1 MNFSD
6 FLFTSHFFVLY
17 CKMRYHVKREAGA
30 CVKVRA
36 REGAI
41 PPSAGAAGNFAHKRA
56 EERKGSRMSNSRP
69 PYDGAGD
76 AGQNPQQPGF
86 SQGNYPPAQ
95 GYAPNGGYAPN
106 DAYGQGYAPQNGYGQ
121 QQYGQQGYADYQQQ
135 PYGQQG
141 YQQPYGQ
148 QEYQQ
153 PYGQQGYQQPYGQG
167 YEQQGYQQPYAQ
179 QPYQQQPYDQ
189 QGFVQPGGYQQPYEQ
204 QGYQQPNPAY
214 NQQGYSQQN
223 PQETD
228 LPPEQQYAQYTPD
241 GQRVYPT
248 SGRSG
253 FRVQP
258 AAHREI
264 PWDTIAKVL
273 MFGVLPILFIL
284 SMVFAWTA
292 VKWVVLVGAVASIAA
307 LWLRELV
314 TPNARLVLS
323 LLLASAAVVCLVS
336 ALATNAANNQN
347 PAQPNQSSQMQQGS
361 TSGNNLDVN
370 LTATDTPNPAPT
382 PTATPVDDSEECYA
396 QLHSFFTLWKN
407 NAISQMVNL
416 TAPSWRS
423 SIKGGTDAVTQKL
436 FGEVLTNRT
445 PVSWDFTAITGTSN
459 DIARMVTV
467 RAVINKNNTLGESIY
482 LWKVRMVKEDGVW
495 YVDPATLQSNEQES
509 TATPTNALATQPVLN
524 TSHPDLLIYY
534 NPEGGTYYHIDPNC
548 ESLNPKYRPLS
559 GVIKWSQIE
568 DDPYDKLEQCK
579 RCGAPL
585 REKKDNAN

>member
-36 REGAI
+36 REDAI
-41 PPSAGAAGNFAHKRA
+41 PPSVGAAGNFAHKRA

-121 QQYGQQGYADYQQQ
+121 QGYADYQQ

-148 QEYQQ
+148 QGYQQ

-204 QGYQQPNPAY
+204 QGYSQPNPAY

-258 AAHREI
+258 AARREI

-292 VKWVVLVGAVASIAA
+292 VKWIVLVGAVASIAA

-336 ALATNAANNQN
+336 ALATNAADNQN
-347 PAQPNQSSQMQQGS
+347 PAQPNQSGQMQQGS

-467 RAVINKNNTLGESIY
+467 RAVINKNNTLGESVY

>member
-1 MNFSD
+1 M
-6 FLFTSHFFVLY
+6 
-17 CKMRYHVKREAGA
+17 
-30 CVKVRA
+30 
-36 REGAI
+36 
-41 PPSAGAAGNFAHKRA
+41 PSAQGAAGNFAHKRA

-121 QQYGQQGYADYQQQ
+121 PQYGQQGYADYQQ

-148 QEYQQ
+148 QGYQQPYDQQGYQQ
-153 PYGQQGYQQPYGQG
+153 PYGQQGYQQPYGQQG
-167 YEQQGYQQPYAQ
+167 YQQPYDQQGYQQPYAQ

-258 AAHREI
+258 AARREI

-307 LWLRELV
+307 MWLRELV

-336 ALATNAANNQN
+336 ALATNASDDQN
-347 PAQPNQSSQMQQGS
+347 PAQPNQSGQMQQGS

-416 TAPSWRS
+416 TSPSWRS

-467 RAVINKNNTLGESIY
+467 RAVINKNNTLGESVY

-548 ESLNPKYRPLS
+548 ESLDPKYRPLS

-568 DDPYDKLEQCK
+568 DSPYDKLEQCK

>member
-1 MNFSD
+1 
-6 FLFTSHFFVLY
+6 
-17 CKMRYHVKREAGA
+17 
-30 CVKVRA
+30 
-36 REGAI
+36 
-41 PPSAGAAGNFAHKRA
+41 
-56 EERKGSRMSNSRP
+56 MSNSRP

-121 QQYGQQGYADYQQQ
+121 PQYGQQGYADYQQS
-135 PYGQQG
+135 YGQQG

-153 PYGQQGYQQPYGQG
+153 PYGQQGYQQPYGQQG
-167 YEQQGYQQPYAQ
+167 YDQQGYQQPYAQ

-336 ALATNAANNQN
+336 ALATNAAGNQN
-347 PAQPNQSSQMQQGS
+347 PAQPNQSGQMQQGS

-467 RAVINKNNTLGESIY
+467 RAVINKNNTLGESVY

-524 TSHPDLLIYY
+524 TSHPDLILYY
-534 NPEGGTYYHIDPNC
+534 NQNGGTYYHIDPNC
-548 ESLNPKYRPLS
+548 SSINQRYRPLTAS
-559 GVIKWSQIE
+559 FKWTQI
-568 DDPYDKLEQCK
+568 DDEPYKNLEQCK
-579 RCGAPL
+579 VCGAPL

>member
-1 MNFSD
+1 M
-6 FLFTSHFFVLY
+6 
-17 CKMRYHVKREAGA
+17 
-30 CVKVRA
+30 
-36 REGAI
+36 
-41 PPSAGAAGNFAHKRA
+41 PSAQGAAGNFAHNRA

-121 QQYGQQGYADYQQQ
+121 PQYSQQGYADYQQQ

-148 QEYQQ
+148 QGYQQPYEQQGYQQ
-153 PYGQQGYQQPYGQG
+153 PYGQQGYQQPYG
-167 YEQQGYQQPYAQ
+167 Q

-307 LWLRELV
+307 MWLRELV

-336 ALATNAANNQN
+336 ALATNAADNQN
-347 PAQPNQSSQMQQGS
+347 PAQPNQSGQMQQGS

-467 RAVINKNNTLGESIY
+467 RAVINKNNTLGESVY

>member
-1 MNFSD
+1 M
-6 FLFTSHFFVLY
+6 
-17 CKMRYHVKREAGA
+17 
-30 CVKVRA
+30 
-36 REGAI
+36 
-41 PPSAGAAGNFAHKRA
+41 PSAQGAAGNFAHKRA
-56 EERKGSRMSNSRP
+56 EERKESRMSNSRP

-95 GYAPNGGYAPN
+95 GYAPNGGYVPN

-121 QQYGQQGYADYQQQ
+121 QPYGQQGYADYQQ

-141 YQQPYGQ
+141 
-148 QEYQQ
+148 YQQ

-204 QGYQQPNPAY
+204 QGYQQPNTPY

-307 LWLRELV
+307 MWLRELV

-336 ALATNAANNQN
+336 ALATNAADNQN
-347 PAQPNQSSQMQQGS
+347 PAQPNQSGQMQQGS

-467 RAVINKNNTLGESIY
+467 RAVINKNNTLGESVY

>member
-1 MNFSD
+1 M
-6 FLFTSHFFVLY
+6 
-17 CKMRYHVKREAGA
+17 
-30 CVKVRA
+30 
-36 REGAI
+36 
-41 PPSAGAAGNFAHKRA
+41 PSAQGAAGNFAHNRA

-121 QQYGQQGYADYQQQ
+121 QGYADYQQ

-141 YQQPYGQ
+141 YQQPYGG
-148 QEYQQ
+148 YQQ
-153 PYGQQGYQQPYGQG
+153 PYGQQGYEQQGYQQPYGQG

-204 QGYQQPNPAY
+204 QGY
-214 NQQGYSQQN
+214 QQGYSQQN

-307 LWLRELV
+307 MWLRELV

-336 ALATNAANNQN
+336 ALATNAADNQN
-347 PAQPNQSSQMQQGS
+347 PAQPNQSGQMQQGS

-467 RAVINKNNTLGESIY
+467 RAVINKNNTLGESVY

>member
-1 MNFSD
+1 
-6 FLFTSHFFVLY
+6 
-17 CKMRYHVKREAGA
+17 
-30 CVKVRA
+30 
-36 REGAI
+36 
-41 PPSAGAAGNFAHKRA
+41 
-56 EERKGSRMSNSRP
+56 MSNSRP

-121 QQYGQQGYADYQQQ
+121 QQYGQQGYADYQQ

-148 QEYQQ
+148 QGYQQ

-204 QGYQQPNPAY
+204 QGYQQ
-214 NQQGYSQQN
+214 GYSQQN

-258 AAHREI
+258 AARREI

-336 ALATNAANNQN
+336 ALATNAADNQN
-347 PAQPNQSSQMQQGS
+347 PAQPNQSGQMQQGS

-467 RAVINKNNTLGESIY
+467 RAVINKNNTLGESVY

-585 REKKDNAN
+585 REKKGQRQLSQHRNLHIFRRITRWTPMPSCIKT

>member
-1 MNFSD
+1 M
-6 FLFTSHFFVLY
+6 
-17 CKMRYHVKREAGA
+17 
-30 CVKVRA
+30 
-36 REGAI
+36 
-41 PPSAGAAGNFAHKRA
+41 PSAQGAAGNFAHNRA

-121 QQYGQQGYADYQQQ
+121 PQYSQQGYADYQQQ

-148 QEYQQ
+148 QGYQQ
-153 PYGQQGYQQPYGQG
+153 PYGQQGYQQPYG
-167 YEQQGYQQPYAQ
+167 QQGYQQPYAQ

-204 QGYQQPNPAY
+204 QGY
-214 NQQGYSQQN
+214 QQGYSQQN

-258 AAHREI
+258 AARREI

-292 VKWVVLVGAVASIAA
+292 VKWIVLVGAVASIAA
-307 LWLRELV
+307 MWLRELV

-336 ALATNAANNQN
+336 ALATNAADNQN
-347 PAQPNQSSQMQQGS
+347 PAQPNQPGQMQQGS

-467 RAVINKNNTLGESIY
+467 RAVINKNNTLGESVY

>member
-1 MNFSD
+1 M
-6 FLFTSHFFVLY
+6 
-17 CKMRYHVKREAGA
+17 
-30 CVKVRA
+30 
-36 REGAI
+36 
-41 PPSAGAAGNFAHKRA
+41 PSAQGAAGNFAHKRA

-121 QQYGQQGYADYQQQ
+121 PQYSQQGYADYQQ

-141 YQQPYGQ
+141 YQQPYGG
-148 QEYQQ
+148 YQQ
-153 PYGQQGYQQPYGQG
+153 PYGQQGYEQQGYQQPYGQG

-204 QGYQQPNPAY
+204 QGY
-214 NQQGYSQQN
+214 QQGYSQQN

-292 VKWVVLVGAVASIAA
+292 VKWIVLVGAVASIAA

-336 ALATNAANNQN
+336 ALATNAADNQN
-347 PAQPNQSSQMQQGS
+347 PAQPNQPGQMQQGS

-370 LTATDTPNPAPT
+370 LTATDTPNPSPT

-467 RAVINKNNTLGESIY
+467 RAVINKNNTLGESVY

>member
-1 MNFSD
+1 M
-6 FLFTSHFFVLY
+6 
-17 CKMRYHVKREAGA
+17 
-30 CVKVRA
+30 
-36 REGAI
+36 
-41 PPSAGAAGNFAHKRA
+41 PSAQGAAGNFAHKRA

-121 QQYGQQGYADYQQQ
+121 PQYSQQGYADYQQ

-148 QEYQQ
+148 QGYQQ

-189 QGFVQPGGYQQPYEQ
+189 QGFVQPGGYQQ

-336 ALATNAANNQN
+336 ALATNAADNQN
-347 PAQPNQSSQMQQGS
+347 PAQPNQSGQMQQGS

-467 RAVINKNNTLGESIY
+467 RAVINKNNTLGESVY

>member
-1 MNFSD
+1 
-6 FLFTSHFFVLY
+6 
-17 CKMRYHVKREAGA
+17 
-30 CVKVRA
+30 
-36 REGAI
+36 
-41 PPSAGAAGNFAHKRA
+41 
-56 EERKGSRMSNSRP
+56 MSNSRP

-106 DAYGQGYAPQNGYGQ
+106 DAYGQGYAPQQNGYGQ
-121 QQYGQQGYADYQQQ
+121 PQYGQQGYAGYQQ

-148 QEYQQ
+148 QGYQQPYDQQGYQQ
-153 PYGQQGYQQPYGQG
+153 PYGQQGYQQPYG
-167 YEQQGYQQPYAQ
+167 Q

-214 NQQGYSQQN
+214 NQQGYGQQN

-258 AAHREI
+258 AARREI

-307 LWLRELV
+307 MWLRELV

-323 LLLASAAVVCLVS
+323 LVRRFDKGKAAADDLFQAGMIGLIKSVDNFDLSVGVKFSTYAVPMIIGEIKRFLRDGNSLRISRSIRDTAYLALKTREELEKKDEEVSLEKIADEMHVALSEVAYCL
-336 ALATNAANNQN
+336 
-347 PAQPNQSSQMQQGS
+347 
-361 TSGNNLDVN
+361 D
-370 LTATDTPNPAPT
+370 
-382 PTATPVDDSEECYA
+382 
-396 QLHSFFTLWKN
+396 
-407 NAISQMVNL
+407 AISDTVSLYDPVYSKNGDELLLVDQLGDEKN
-416 TAPSWRS
+416 TDESW
-423 SIKGGTDAVTQKL
+423 T
-436 FGEVLTNRT
+436 E
-445 PVSWDFTAITGTSN
+445 
-459 DIARMVTV
+459 
-467 RAVINKNNTLGESIY
+467 
-482 LWKVRMVKEDGVW
+482 KVALD
-495 YVDPATLQSNEQES
+495 
-509 TATPTNALATQPVLN
+509 NALSRLK
-524 TSHPDLLIYY
+524 
-534 NPEGGTYYHIDPNC
+534 G
-548 ESLNPKYRPLS
+548 
-559 GVIKWSQIE
+559 
-568 DDPYDKLEQCK
+568 
-579 RCGAPL
+579 
-585 REKKDNAN
+585 REKKIIYLRYYEGKTQTEISSEVGLSQAQVSRLEKNALSLIKERLKA

>member
-1 MNFSD
+1 M
-6 FLFTSHFFVLY
+6 
-17 CKMRYHVKREAGA
+17 
-30 CVKVRA
+30 
-36 REGAI
+36 
-41 PPSAGAAGNFAHKRA
+41 PSAQGAAGNFAHKRA

-121 QQYGQQGYADYQQQ
+121 PQYSQQGYADYQQ

-148 QEYQQ
+148 QGYQQ

-189 QGFVQPGGYQQPYEQ
+189 QGFVQPGGYQQ

-307 LWLRELV
+307 MWLRELV

-336 ALATNAANNQN
+336 ALATNAADNQN
-347 PAQPNQSSQMQQGS
+347 PAQPNQSGQMQQGS

-445 PVSWDFTAITGTSN
+445 PVGWDFTAITGTSN

-467 RAVINKNNTLGESIY
+467 RAVINKNNTLGESVY

>member
-1 MNFSD
+1 M
-6 FLFTSHFFVLY
+6 
-17 CKMRYHVKREAGA
+17 
-30 CVKVRA
+30 
-36 REGAI
+36 
-41 PPSAGAAGNFAHKRA
+41 PSAQGAAGNFAHKRA

-121 QQYGQQGYADYQQQ
+121 PQYGQQGYADYQQQPYGQQGYQQ

-153 PYGQQGYQQPYGQG
+153 PYGQQGYQQPYGQS

-204 QGYQQPNPAY
+204 QGYL
-214 NQQGYSQQN
+214 QGYSQQN

-307 LWLRELV
+307 MWLRELV

-336 ALATNAANNQN
+336 ALATNAADNQN
-347 PAQPNQSSQMQQGS
+347 PAQPNQSGQMQQGS

-467 RAVINKNNTLGESIY
+467 RAVINKNNTLGESVY

>member
-1 MNFSD
+1 M
-6 FLFTSHFFVLY
+6 
-17 CKMRYHVKREAGA
+17 
-30 CVKVRA
+30 
-36 REGAI
+36 
-41 PPSAGAAGNFAHKRA
+41 PSAQGAAGNFAHNRA

-121 QQYGQQGYADYQQQ
+121 PQYGQQGYAGYQQ

-148 QEYQQ
+148 QGYQQ
-153 PYGQQGYQQPYGQG
+153 PYDQQGYQQPYG
-167 YEQQGYQQPYAQ
+167 QQGYQQPYAQ

-204 QGYQQPNPAY
+204 QGYSQPNPAY

-323 LLLASAAVVCLVS
+323 LLLASASVVCLVS
-336 ALATNAANNQN
+336 ALATNASDNQN
-347 PAQPNQSSQMQQGS
+347 PAQPNQSGQMQQGS
-361 TSGNNLDVN
+361 TSGSSLDVN

-416 TAPSWRS
+416 TSPSWRS

-467 RAVINKNNTLGESIY
+467 RAVINKNNTLGESVY

-548 ESLNPKYRPLS
+548 ESLDPKYRPLS

>member
-1 MNFSD
+1 M
-6 FLFTSHFFVLY
+6 
-17 CKMRYHVKREAGA
+17 
-30 CVKVRA
+30 
-36 REGAI
+36 
-41 PPSAGAAGNFAHKRA
+41 PSAQGAAGNFAHKRA

-121 QQYGQQGYADYQQQ
+121 PQYGQQGYADYQQ

-148 QEYQQ
+148 QGYQQ
-153 PYGQQGYQQPYGQG
+153 PYGQQGYEQQGYQQPYG
-167 YEQQGYQQPYAQ
+167 QQGYQQPYAQ

-189 QGFVQPGGYQQPYEQ
+189 QGFVQPG
-204 QGYQQPNPAY
+204 GYQQPNPAY

-292 VKWVVLVGAVASIAA
+292 VKWIVLVGAVASIAA
-307 LWLRELV
+307 MWLRELV

-323 LLLASAAVVCLVS
+323 LLLAAAAVVCLVS
-336 ALATNAANNQN
+336 ALATNASDNQN
-347 PAQPNQSSQMQQGS
+347 PAQPNQSGQMQQGG

-467 RAVINKNNTLGESIY
+467 RAVINKNNTLGESVY

>member
-1 MNFSD
+1 M
-6 FLFTSHFFVLY
+6 
-17 CKMRYHVKREAGA
+17 
-30 CVKVRA
+30 
-36 REGAI
+36 
-41 PPSAGAAGNFAHKRA
+41 PSAQGAAGNFAHKRA

-121 QQYGQQGYADYQQQ
+121 PQYGQQGYADYQQ

-148 QEYQQ
+148 Q
-153 PYGQQGYQQPYGQG
+153 GYQQPYGQS

-264 PWDTIAKVL
+264 PRDTIAKVL

-307 LWLRELV
+307 MWLRELV

-336 ALATNAANNQN
+336 ALATNAADNQN
-347 PAQPNQSSQMQQGS
+347 PAQPNQSGQMQQGS

-467 RAVINKNNTLGESIY
+467 RAVINKNNTLGESVY

>member
-36 REGAI
+36 REDAI
-41 PPSAGAAGNFAHKRA
+41 PPSAGAAGNFAHNRA

-121 QQYGQQGYADYQQQ
+121 PQYGQQGYADYQQ

-148 QEYQQ
+148 QGYQQ
-153 PYGQQGYQQPYGQG
+153 PYGQQGYQQPYGQQG
-167 YEQQGYQQPYAQ
+167 YDQQGYQQPYAQ

-204 QGYQQPNPAY
+204 QGY
-214 NQQGYSQQN
+214 QQGYSQQN

-292 VKWVVLVGAVASIAA
+292 VKWIVLVGAVASIAA

-336 ALATNAANNQN
+336 ALATNAADNQN
-347 PAQPNQSSQMQQGS
+347 PAQPNQPGQMQQGS

-467 RAVINKNNTLGESIY
+467 RAVINKNNTLGESVY

>member
-1 MNFSD
+1 M
-6 FLFTSHFFVLY
+6 
-17 CKMRYHVKREAGA
+17 
-30 CVKVRA
+30 
-36 REGAI
+36 
-41 PPSAGAAGNFAHKRA
+41 PSAQGAAGNFAHNRA

-121 QQYGQQGYADYQQQ
+121 PQYGQQGYADYQQ

-148 QEYQQ
+148 QGYQQ
-153 PYGQQGYQQPYGQG
+153 PYEQQGYQQPYG
-167 YEQQGYQQPYAQ
+167 QQGYQQPYAQ

-258 AAHREI
+258 AARREI

-292 VKWVVLVGAVASIAA
+292 VKWIVLVGAVASIAA

-336 ALATNAANNQN
+336 ALATNAADNQN
-347 PAQPNQSSQMQQGS
+347 PAQPNQSGQMQQGS

-467 RAVINKNNTLGESIY
+467 RAVINKNNTLGESVY

>member
-1 MNFSD
+1 M
-6 FLFTSHFFVLY
+6 
-17 CKMRYHVKREAGA
+17 
-30 CVKVRA
+30 
-36 REGAI
+36 
-41 PPSAGAAGNFAHKRA
+41 PSAQGAAGNFAHNRA

-121 QQYGQQGYADYQQQ
+121 PQYGQQGYADYQQPYGQQGYQQ

-153 PYGQQGYQQPYGQG
+153 PYG
-167 YEQQGYQQPYAQ
+167 QQGYQQPYAQ

-204 QGYQQPNPAY
+204 QGY
-214 NQQGYSQQN
+214 QQGYSQQN

-258 AAHREI
+258 AARREI

-307 LWLRELV
+307 MWLRELV

-336 ALATNAANNQN
+336 ALATNAADNQN
-347 PAQPNQSSQMQQGS
+347 PAQPNQSGQMQQGS

-370 LTATDTPNPAPT
+370 LTATDTPNPSPT

-467 RAVINKNNTLGESIY
+467 RAVINKNNTLGESVY

>member
-1 MNFSD
+1 M
-6 FLFTSHFFVLY
+6 
-17 CKMRYHVKREAGA
+17 
-30 CVKVRA
+30 
-36 REGAI
+36 
-41 PPSAGAAGNFAHKRA
+41 PSAQGAAGNFAHNRA

-121 QQYGQQGYADYQQQ
+121 PQYGQQGYADYQQ

-141 YQQPYGQ
+141 YEQQG
-148 QEYQQ
+148 YQQ

-204 QGYQQPNPAY
+204 QGY
-214 NQQGYSQQN
+214 QQGYSQQN

-292 VKWVVLVGAVASIAA
+292 VKWIVLVGALASIAA
-307 LWLRELV
+307 MWLRELV

-347 PAQPNQSSQMQQGS
+347 PAQPNQSGQMQQGS
-361 TSGNNLDVN
+361 TSGNSLDVN
-370 LTATDTPNPAPT
+370 LTATDTPNPSPT

-467 RAVINKNNTLGESIY
+467 RAVINKNNTLGESVY

>member
-1 MNFSD
+1 M
-6 FLFTSHFFVLY
+6 
-17 CKMRYHVKREAGA
+17 
-30 CVKVRA
+30 
-36 REGAI
+36 
-41 PPSAGAAGNFAHKRA
+41 PSAQGAAGNFAHKRA

-121 QQYGQQGYADYQQQ
+121 PQYGQQGYAGYQQ

-148 QEYQQ
+148 QGYQQPYDQQGYQQ
-153 PYGQQGYQQPYGQG
+153 PYGQQGYQQPYG
-167 YEQQGYQQPYAQ
+167 Q

-189 QGFVQPGGYQQPYEQ
+189 QGFVQPGGYQQGYEQ
-204 QGYQQPNPAY
+204 QGYSQPNPAY

-248 SGRSG
+248 SGHSG

-336 ALATNAANNQN
+336 ALATNAADNQN
-347 PAQPNQSSQMQQGS
+347 PAQPNQPGQMQQGS

-467 RAVINKNNTLGESIY
+467 RAVINKNNTLGESVY

>member
-1 MNFSD
+1 M
-6 FLFTSHFFVLY
+6 
-17 CKMRYHVKREAGA
+17 
-30 CVKVRA
+30 
-36 REGAI
+36 
-41 PPSAGAAGNFAHKRA
+41 PSAQGAAGNFAHNRA

-121 QQYGQQGYADYQQQ
+121 PQYGQQGYADYQQ

-148 QEYQQ
+148 QGYQQ
-153 PYGQQGYQQPYGQG
+153 PYGQQGYQQPYG
-167 YEQQGYQQPYAQ
+167 QQGYQQPYAQ

-204 QGYQQPNPAY
+204 QGY
-214 NQQGYSQQN
+214 QQGYSQQN

-258 AAHREI
+258 AARREI

-307 LWLRELV
+307 MWLRELV

-336 ALATNAANNQN
+336 ALATNAADNQN
-347 PAQPNQSSQMQQGS
+347 PAQPNQSGQMQQGS

-467 RAVINKNNTLGESIY
+467 RAVINKNNTLGESVY

>member
-1 MNFSD
+1 
-6 FLFTSHFFVLY
+6 
-17 CKMRYHVKREAGA
+17 MRYHVKREAGA

-36 REGAI
+36 REEAI

-121 QQYGQQGYADYQQQ
+121 PQYGQQGYADYQQ

-148 QEYQQ
+148 QGYEQQGYQQ
-153 PYGQQGYQQPYGQG
+153 PYGQQGYQQPYGQQG
-167 YEQQGYQQPYAQ
+167 YDQQGYQQPYAQ

-336 ALATNAANNQN
+336 ALATNAADNQN
-347 PAQPNQSSQMQQGS
+347 PAQPNQPGQMQQGS

-467 RAVINKNNTLGESIY
+467 RAVINKNNTLGESVY

>member
-1 MNFSD
+1 M
-6 FLFTSHFFVLY
+6 
-17 CKMRYHVKREAGA
+17 MRYHVKRDSGA

-36 REGAI
+36 REGQNALRTK
-41 PPSAGAAGNFAHKRA
+41 GAAGNFAHKRA

-121 QQYGQQGYADYQQQ
+121 PQYGQQGYADYQQ

-141 YQQPYGQ
+141 YQQPCGQ
-148 QEYQQ
+148 QGYQQ

-189 QGFVQPGGYQQPYEQ
+189 QGFVQSGGYQQPYEQ
-204 QGYQQPNPAY
+204 QGY
-214 NQQGYSQQN
+214 QQGYSQQN

-292 VKWVVLVGAVASIAA
+292 VKWIVLVGAVASIAA
-307 LWLRELV
+307 MWLRELV

-336 ALATNAANNQN
+336 ALATNASDNQN
-347 PAQPNQSSQMQQGS
+347 PAQPNQSGQMQQGG

-467 RAVINKNNTLGESIY
+467 RAVINKNNTLGESVY

-585 REKKDNAN
+585 REKKENAN

>member
-1 MNFSD
+1 M
-6 FLFTSHFFVLY
+6 
-17 CKMRYHVKREAGA
+17 
-30 CVKVRA
+30 
-36 REGAI
+36 
-41 PPSAGAAGNFAHKRA
+41 PSAQGAAGNFAHNRA

-121 QQYGQQGYADYQQQ
+121 PQYGQQGYAGYQQ

-148 QEYQQ
+148 QGYE
-153 PYGQQGYQQPYGQG
+153 QQGYQQPYGQG

-307 LWLRELV
+307 MWLRELV

-336 ALATNAANNQN
+336 ALATNAADNQN
-347 PAQPNQSSQMQQGS
+347 PAQPNQPGQMQQGS
-361 TSGNNLDVN
+361 TSGSSLDVN
-370 LTATDTPNPAPT
+370 LTATDTPNPSPT

-467 RAVINKNNTLGESIY
+467 RAVINKNNTLGESVY

>member
-17 CKMRYHVKREAGA
+17 CKMRYHVKRDSGA

-36 REGAI
+36 REGEI

-121 QQYGQQGYADYQQQ
+121 PQYGQQGYADYQQ

-148 QEYQQ
+148 QGYQQ

-189 QGFVQPGGYQQPYEQ
+189 QGFVQPCGYQQPYEQ

-292 VKWVVLVGAVASIAA
+292 VKWIVLVGAVASIAA
-307 LWLRELV
+307 MWLRELV

-336 ALATNAANNQN
+336 ALATNAADNQN
-347 PAQPNQSSQMQQGS
+347 PAQPNQSGQMQQGS

-467 RAVINKNNTLGESIY
+467 RAVINKNNTLGESVY

>member
-1 MNFSD
+1 M
-6 FLFTSHFFVLY
+6 
-17 CKMRYHVKREAGA
+17 
-30 CVKVRA
+30 
-36 REGAI
+36 
-41 PPSAGAAGNFAHKRA
+41 PSAQGAAGNFAHKRA

-121 QQYGQQGYADYQQQ
+121 PQYSQQGYADYQQ

-148 QEYQQ
+148 QGYQQ
-153 PYGQQGYQQPYGQG
+153 PYGQQGYQQPYGQQG
-167 YEQQGYQQPYAQ
+167 YDQQGYQQPYAQ

-204 QGYQQPNPAY
+204 QGY
-214 NQQGYSQQN
+214 QQGYSQQN

-307 LWLRELV
+307 MWLRELV

-336 ALATNAANNQN
+336 ALATNAADNQN
-347 PAQPNQSSQMQQGS
+347 PAQPNQSGQMQQGS

-467 RAVINKNNTLGESIY
+467 RAVINKNNTLGESVY

>member
-1 MNFSD
+1 MPF
-6 FLFTSHFFVLY
+6 
-17 CKMRYHVKREAGA
+17 AQ
-30 CVKVRA
+30 
-36 REGAI
+36 
-41 PPSAGAAGNFAHKRA
+41 GAAGNFAHNRA

-121 QQYGQQGYADYQQQ
+121 PQYGQQGYAD
-135 PYGQQG
+135 
-141 YQQPYGQ
+141 
-148 QEYQQ
+148 YQQ
-153 PYGQQGYQQPYGQG
+153 PYGQQGYQQPYGGYQQPYGQQG
-167 YEQQGYQQPYAQ
+167 YEQQGYQQPYGQQGYQQPYAQ

-189 QGFVQPGGYQQPYEQ
+189 QGFVQPGGYQQ
-204 QGYQQPNPAY
+204 QGYQQLNPAY

-258 AAHREI
+258 AARREI

-292 VKWVVLVGAVASIAA
+292 VKWIVLVGAVASIAA
-307 LWLRELV
+307 MWLRELV

-336 ALATNAANNQN
+336 ALATNAADNQN
-347 PAQPNQSSQMQQGS
+347 PAQPNQSGQMQQGS
-361 TSGNNLDVN
+361 TSGSSLDVN

-416 TAPSWRS
+416 TSPSWRS

-467 RAVINKNNTLGESIY
+467 RAVINKNNTLGESVY

-548 ESLNPKYRPLS
+548 ESVNPKYRPLS

>member
-1 MNFSD
+1 M
-6 FLFTSHFFVLY
+6 
-17 CKMRYHVKREAGA
+17 
-30 CVKVRA
+30 
-36 REGAI
+36 
-41 PPSAGAAGNFAHKRA
+41 PSAQGAAGNFAHNRA

-121 QQYGQQGYADYQQQ
+121 PQYGQQGYADYQQ

-141 YQQPYGQ
+141 YEQQG
-148 QEYQQ
+148 YQQ

-167 YEQQGYQQPYAQ
+167 YEQPYAQ

-189 QGFVQPGGYQQPYEQ
+189 QGFVQPGGYQQGYEQ
-204 QGYQQPNPAY
+204 QGYSQPNPAY

-258 AAHREI
+258 AARREI

-292 VKWVVLVGAVASIAA
+292 VKWIVLVGAVASIAA

-336 ALATNAANNQN
+336 ALATNAADNQN
-347 PAQPNQSSQMQQGS
+347 PAQPNQSGQMQQGS

-467 RAVINKNNTLGESIY
+467 RAVINKNNTLGESVY

>member
-1 MNFSD
+1 
-6 FLFTSHFFVLY
+6 
-17 CKMRYHVKREAGA
+17 
-30 CVKVRA
+30 
-36 REGAI
+36 
-41 PPSAGAAGNFAHKRA
+41 
-56 EERKGSRMSNSRP
+56 MSNSRP

-121 QQYGQQGYADYQQQ
+121 QGYD
-135 PYGQQG
+135 
-141 YQQPYGQ
+141 
-148 QEYQQ
+148 
-153 PYGQQGYQQPYGQG
+153 
-167 YEQQGYQQPYAQ
+167 QQGYQQPYAQ

-204 QGYQQPNPAY
+204 QGY
-214 NQQGYSQQN
+214 QQGYSQQN

-307 LWLRELV
+307 MWLRELV

-336 ALATNAANNQN
+336 ALATNAADNQN
-347 PAQPNQSSQMQQGS
+347 PAQPNQPGQMQQGS

-370 LTATDTPNPAPT
+370 LTATDTPNPSPT

-467 RAVINKNNTLGESIY
+467 RAVINKNNTLGESVY

>member
-1 MNFSD
+1 
-6 FLFTSHFFVLY
+6 
-17 CKMRYHVKREAGA
+17 
-30 CVKVRA
+30 
-36 REGAI
+36 
-41 PPSAGAAGNFAHKRA
+41 
-56 EERKGSRMSNSRP
+56 MSNSRP

-121 QQYGQQGYADYQQQ
+121 PQYGQQGYAGYQQ

-148 QEYQQ
+148 QPYGQQPYGQQGYEQQGYQQ
-153 PYGQQGYQQPYGQG
+153 PYGQQGYQQPYG
-167 YEQQGYQQPYAQ
+167 Q

-214 NQQGYSQQN
+214 NQQGYGQQN

-258 AAHREI
+258 AARREI

-307 LWLRELV
+307 MWLRELV

-336 ALATNAANNQN
+336 ALATNAADNQN
-347 PAQPNQSSQMQQGS
+347 PAQPNQSGQMQQGS

-467 RAVINKNNTLGESIY
+467 RAVINKNNTLGESVY

-548 ESLNPKYRPLS
+548 ESLDPKYRPLS

-568 DDPYDKLEQCK
+568 DSPYDKLEQCK

>member
-1 MNFSD
+1 M
-6 FLFTSHFFVLY
+6 
-17 CKMRYHVKREAGA
+17 
-30 CVKVRA
+30 
-36 REGAI
+36 
-41 PPSAGAAGNFAHKRA
+41 PSAQGAAGNFAHKRA

-121 QQYGQQGYADYQQQ
+121 PQYGQQGYADYQQ

-148 QEYQQ
+148 QGYQQ
-153 PYGQQGYQQPYGQG
+153 PYGQQGYQQPYGQQG
-167 YEQQGYQQPYAQ
+167 YDQQGYQQPYAQ

-204 QGYQQPNPAY
+204 QGY
-214 NQQGYSQQN
+214 QQGYSQQN

-292 VKWVVLVGAVASIAA
+292 VKWIVLVGAVASIAA
-307 LWLRELV
+307 MWLRELV

-336 ALATNAANNQN
+336 ALATNAADNQN
-347 PAQPNQSSQMQQGS
+347 PAQPNQSGQMQQGS

-467 RAVINKNNTLGESIY
+467 RAVINKNNTLGESVY

>member
-1 MNFSD
+1 M
-6 FLFTSHFFVLY
+6 
-17 CKMRYHVKREAGA
+17 
-30 CVKVRA
+30 
-36 REGAI
+36 
-41 PPSAGAAGNFAHKRA
+41 PSAQGAAGNFAHNRA

-121 QQYGQQGYADYQQQ
+121 PQYGQQGYADYQQ

-148 QEYQQ
+148 QGYQQ

-204 QGYQQPNPAY
+204 QGY
-214 NQQGYSQQN
+214 QQGYSQQN

-292 VKWVVLVGAVASIAA
+292 VKWIVLVGAVASIAA
-307 LWLRELV
+307 MWLRELV

-336 ALATNAANNQN
+336 ALATNAADNQN
-347 PAQPNQSSQMQQGS
+347 PAQPNQSGQMQQGS

-467 RAVINKNNTLGESIY
+467 RAVINKNNTLGESVY

>member
-1 MNFSD
+1 
-6 FLFTSHFFVLY
+6 
-17 CKMRYHVKREAGA
+17 MRYHVKRDSGA

-56 EERKGSRMSNSRP
+56 EERNGSRMSNSRP

-121 QQYGQQGYADYQQQ
+121 PQYGQQGYAGYQQ

-148 QEYQQ
+148 QGYQQ
-153 PYGQQGYQQPYGQG
+153 PYDQQGYQQPYDQQGYQQPYGQQG
-167 YEQQGYQQPYAQ
+167 YEQQGYQQPYGQ

-204 QGYQQPNPAY
+204 QGYSQPNPAY

-258 AAHREI
+258 AARREI

-307 LWLRELV
+307 MWLRELV

-336 ALATNAANNQN
+336 ALATNAADNQN
-347 PAQPNQSSQMQQGS
+347 PAQPNQPGQMQQGS
-361 TSGNNLDVN
+361 TSGSSLDVN

-445 PVSWDFTAITGTSN
+445 PVSWDFTGITGTSN

-467 RAVINKNNTLGESIY
+467 RAVINKNNTLGESVY
-482 LWKVRMVKEDGVW
+482 LWKVRMVKEEGVW

-548 ESLNPKYRPLS
+548 ESLDPKYRPLS

>member
-1 MNFSD
+1 M
-6 FLFTSHFFVLY
+6 
-17 CKMRYHVKREAGA
+17 
-30 CVKVRA
+30 
-36 REGAI
+36 
-41 PPSAGAAGNFAHKRA
+41 PSAQGAAGNFAHNRA

-121 QQYGQQGYADYQQQ
+121 QPYGQQGYQQ

-148 QEYQQ
+148 QGYQQ
-153 PYGQQGYQQPYGQG
+153 PYGQQGYQQPYGQQG
-167 YEQQGYQQPYAQ
+167 YDQQGYQQPYAQ

-204 QGYQQPNPAY
+204 QGY
-214 NQQGYSQQN
+214 QQGYSQQN

-292 VKWVVLVGAVASIAA
+292 VKWIVLVGAVASIAA
-307 LWLRELV
+307 MWLRELV

-336 ALATNAANNQN
+336 ALATNASDNQN
-347 PAQPNQSSQMQQGS
+347 PAQPNQPGQMQQGS

-445 PVSWDFTAITGTSN
+445 PVSWDFTGITGTSN

-467 RAVINKNNTLGESIY
+467 RAVINKNNTLGESVY

>member
-1 MNFSD
+1 
-6 FLFTSHFFVLY
+6 
-17 CKMRYHVKREAGA
+17 
-30 CVKVRA
+30 
-36 REGAI
+36 
-41 PPSAGAAGNFAHKRA
+41 
-56 EERKGSRMSNSRP
+56 MSNSRP

-121 QQYGQQGYADYQQQ
+121 PQYGQQGYADYQQ

-148 QEYQQ
+148 QGYQQ
-153 PYGQQGYQQPYGQG
+153 PYDQQGYQQPYDQQGYQQPYGQQG
-167 YEQQGYQQPYAQ
+167 YEQQGYQQPYGQ

-258 AAHREI
+258 AARREI

-307 LWLRELV
+307 MWLRELV

-336 ALATNAANNQN
+336 ALATNASDNQN
-347 PAQPNQSSQMQQGS
+347 PAQPNQPNQMQQGS
-361 TSGNNLDVN
+361 TSGSSLDVN

-416 TAPSWRS
+416 TSPSWRS

-467 RAVINKNNTLGESIY
+467 RAVINKNNTLGESVY

-548 ESLNPKYRPLS
+548 ESVNPKYRPLS

-568 DDPYDKLEQCK
+568 NSPYDKLEQCK

>member
-1 MNFSD
+1 
-6 FLFTSHFFVLY
+6 
-17 CKMRYHVKREAGA
+17 
-30 CVKVRA
+30 
-36 REGAI
+36 
-41 PPSAGAAGNFAHKRA
+41 
-56 EERKGSRMSNSRP
+56 MSNSRP

-121 QQYGQQGYADYQQQ
+121 QGYADYQQPYGQQGYQQ

-153 PYGQQGYQQPYGQG
+153 PYGQQGYQQPYGQQGYQQPYGQG
-167 YEQQGYQQPYAQ
+167 YEQQGYQQPYGQ

-248 SGRSG
+248 SGSSG
-253 FRVQP
+253 FRVKP
-258 AAHREI
+258 AARREI

-292 VKWVVLVGAVASIAA
+292 VKWIVLVGAVASIAA
-307 LWLRELV
+307 MWLRELV

-336 ALATNAANNQN
+336 ALATNAADNQN
-347 PAQPNQSSQMQQGS
+347 PAQPNQSGQMQQGS

-445 PVSWDFTAITGTSN
+445 PVSWDFTGITGTSN

-467 RAVINKNNTLGESIY
+467 RAVINKNNTLGESVY

-495 YVDPATLQSNEQES
+495 YVAPATLQSNEQES

-524 TSHPDLLIYY
+524 TSHPDLILYY
-534 NPEGGTYYHIDPNC
+534 NQNGGTYYHIDPNC
-548 ESLNPKYRPLS
+548 ASINQRYRPLTAS
-559 GVIKWSQIE
+559 FKWTQI
-568 DDPYDKLEQCK
+568 DDEPYKNLEQCK
-579 RCGAPL
+579 VCGAPL
-585 REKKDNAN
+585 REDKSN

>member
-1 MNFSD
+1 M
-6 FLFTSHFFVLY
+6 
-17 CKMRYHVKREAGA
+17 
-30 CVKVRA
+30 
-36 REGAI
+36 
-41 PPSAGAAGNFAHKRA
+41 PSAQGAAGNFAHKRA

-121 QQYGQQGYADYQQQ
+121 PQYGQQGYAGYQQ

-148 QEYQQ
+148 QGYQQPYDQQGYQQ
-153 PYGQQGYQQPYGQG
+153 PYGQQGYQQPYG
-167 YEQQGYQQPYAQ
+167 Q

-204 QGYQQPNPAY
+204 QGYSQPNPAY

-258 AAHREI
+258 AARREI

-307 LWLRELV
+307 MWLRELV

-336 ALATNAANNQN
+336 ALATNASDNQN
-347 PAQPNQSSQMQQGS
+347 PAQPNQSGQMQQGS
-361 TSGNNLDVN
+361 TSGSSLDVN

-416 TAPSWRS
+416 TSPSWRS

-467 RAVINKNNTLGESIY
+467 RAVINKNNTLGESVY

-534 NPEGGTYYHIDPNC
+534 NPAGGTYYHIDPNC
-548 ESLNPKYRPLS
+548 ESVNPKYRPLS

-568 DDPYDKLEQCK
+568 DSPYDKLEQCK

>member
-1 MNFSD
+1 
-6 FLFTSHFFVLY
+6 
-17 CKMRYHVKREAGA
+17 
-30 CVKVRA
+30 
-36 REGAI
+36 
-41 PPSAGAAGNFAHKRA
+41 
-56 EERKGSRMSNSRP
+56 MSNSRP

-121 QQYGQQGYADYQQQ
+121 PQYGQQGYADYQQ

-148 QEYQQ
+148 QGYEQQGYQQ
-153 PYGQQGYQQPYGQG
+153 PYGQQGYQQPYGQQG
-167 YEQQGYQQPYAQ
+167 YDQQGYQQPYAQ

-292 VKWVVLVGAVASIAA
+292 VKWIVLVGAVASIAA
-307 LWLRELV
+307 MWLRELV

-336 ALATNAANNQN
+336 ALATNAADNQN
-347 PAQPNQSSQMQQGS
+347 PAQPNQPGQMQQGS

-445 PVSWDFTAITGTSN
+445 PVRWDFTAITGTSN

-467 RAVINKNNTLGESIY
+467 RAVINKNNTLGESVY

-548 ESLNPKYRPLS
+548 ESLNPKHRPLS